1 MAQVPT
7 QLDGPALNRH
17 RYYDPSSGRF
27 VSKDPLGLA
36 GGINAYQYVP
46 NPIRWIDPLGRAC
59 RRPGGYCVNDADQH
73 DNLSPQPI
81 WHRVTGWQVERIYR
95 FMPLVRLTGLIHS
108 DSKTYRVF
116 GTQICS
122 GTINLIS

>member
-36 GGINAYQYVP
+36 GGSTPINTFR
-46 NPIRWIDPLGRAC
+46 IR
-59 RRPGGYCVNDADQH
+59 
-73 DNLSPQPI
+73 
-81 WHRVTGWQVERIYR
+81 
-95 FMPLVRLTGLIHS
+95 
-108 DSKTYRVF
+108 
-116 GTQICS
+116 
-122 GTINLIS
+122 

>member
-27 VSKDPLGLA
+27 VSKYPLGLA

-46 NPIRWIDPLGRAC
+46 NPIRWIDPLGWAC

-73 DNLSPQPI
+73 GNLSPQPNLAPDNRLAGGENLQIYASSPIDWIDPFGLKYVSGI
-81 WHRVTGWQVERIYR
+81 WGVSARKR
-95 FMPLVRLTGLIHS
+95 
-108 DSKTYRVF
+108 
-116 GTQICS
+116 
-122 GTINLIS
+122 